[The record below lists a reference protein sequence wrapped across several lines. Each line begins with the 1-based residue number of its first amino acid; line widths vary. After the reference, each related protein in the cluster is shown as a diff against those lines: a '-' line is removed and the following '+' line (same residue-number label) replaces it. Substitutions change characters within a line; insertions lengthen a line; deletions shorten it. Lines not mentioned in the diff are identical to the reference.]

1 MQFLEILNVG
11 SNNKVLCAKHIYN
24 FYPIETFVILK
35 KKWKLWKI
43 LKVSLLHKDNLM
55 ELVICKGL

>member
-1 MQFLEILNVG
+1 MNFLKKYIETMQFLEILNVG

-35 KKWKLWKI
+35 KKMKTLEDSKSI
-43 LKVSLLHKDNLM
+43 F
-55 ELVICKGL
+55 IT